1 MALGIWAFDGEKS
14 RLSMLQ
20 GMQPCS
26 GLSPLP
32 SLDYFPLQTGA
43 GAMWQLGEQVLP
55 CSQEN
60 ISVWVE
66 SPASVGSCG
75 WLCSLPAGRG
85 GVPAQ
90 SLPSPPLRPGS
101 AFHSLE
107 KSSNYFLQPFYP
119 KLPAQLRQWLL

>member
-1 MALGIWAFDGEKS
+1 
-14 RLSMLQ
+14 MLQ
-20 GMQPCS
+20 GVQPCS

-43 GAMWQLGEQVLP
+43 GAVWQLGEQVLP

-75 WLCSLPAGRG
+75 WLSAACLLAGAESQPRASLLHR
-85 GVPAQ
+85 
-90 SLPSPPLRPGS
+90 
-101 AFHSLE
+101 
-107 KSSNYFLQPFYP
+107 
-119 KLPAQLRQWLL
+119 

>member
-1 MALGIWAFDGEKS
+1 MGPQWDEEEKQGHGKGRRRDVALGIWAFDGEKS

-20 GMQPCS
+20 GVQPCS

-43 GAMWQLGEQVLP
+43 GAVWQLGEQVLP

-66 SPASVGSCG
+66 SPSSVGCCG
-75 WLCSLPAGRG
+75 WLSAACLLAGAESQPRASLLHR
-85 GVPAQ
+85 
-90 SLPSPPLRPGS
+90 
-101 AFHSLE
+101 
-107 KSSNYFLQPFYP
+107 
-119 KLPAQLRQWLL
+119 